1 MSTRRASRAGG
12 AVLRP
17 LKRLGGALPRPA
29 PSRSA
34 AHHASPHGRRAW
46 DRTACRQPAGLSE
59 SSPLVAVAQS
69 PASHTRHN
77 NNHDYSSQSLR
88 AQPPSSPIPEKLGP
102 HAYPS
107 RKAFAPVRIGIRHKV
122 SDRLDS
128 DRHKGLARLVY
139 IYIYIC
145 ICIYIYIYPSL
156 CLSEPL
162 KDGCGTRFMHVW
174 MRGCIERIDG

>member
-1 MSTRRASRAGG
+1 MAGG
-12 AVLRP
+12 RSP
-17 LKRLGGALPRPA
+17 SHRRQPRCQ
-29 PSRSA
+29 RD
-34 AHHASPHGRRAW
+34 GRRGLGAPFSDLLRGW
-46 DRTACRQPAGLSE
+46 GGPFPDQPLHARQHTMLHHMAAVRGTGQLAD
-59 SSPLVAVAQS
+59 SPLAYPSQA
-69 PASHTRHN
+69 RW
-77 NNHDYSSQSLR
+77 SQSLR

-128 DRHKGLARLVY
+128 ESHKGLARLVY
-139 IYIYIC
+139 IYIYIYIY